1 MPNRGAFGVVLTLHI
16 ITAIFVIGPLA
27 VATMTAPRLVRGG
40 DAALVALRGTLRATR
55 SYSIA
60 SIIVVG
66 LGFSIV
72 TKGPYGTGRSV
83 TDSWILYSLV
93 LWAIAALVTFFVVG
107 GSIKR
112 AITEIEQGRD
122 ARRLIGPI
130 AGAGGIASLCW
141 IAIVVLMVVKP
152 GA

>member
-16 ITAIFVIGPLA
+16 ITAVFVIGPLA

-40 DAALVALRGTLRATR
+40 QETLAALRGTLRATR
-55 SYSIA
+55 SYSVA
-60 SIIVVG
+60 SIVVAG

-72 TKGPYGTGRSV
+72 TKGPFGVGRSV
-83 TDSWILYSLV
+83 TDFWIIASVV
-93 LWAIAALVTFFVVG
+93 LWAVAVLLSFFVVA

-112 AITEIEQGRD
+112 AIGEIEQGRD